1 MVVFFRVSTAPV
13 DARAV
18 LAILA
23 ETNLQRLVNASA
35 ADARRCLNASCTFS
49 GYGPERFRL
58 GVVIAAFTQHQRDV
72 VCDFNPSLLRFAAS
86 A

>member
-1 MVVFFRVSTAPV
+1 MVVPFRVSTAPV
-13 DARAV
+13 DARVV

-23 ETNLQRLVNASA
+23 ETNLQRLATASA
-35 ADARRCLNASCTFS
+35 AEARRCVNAGCTFS
-49 GYGPERFRL
+49 GYRPERVRL
-58 GVVIAAFTQHQRDV
+58 GAVIAAFTQHQRNV